1 MKIFLRNFFLKNWGL
16 KLVSLLLALILW
28 VSLIP
33 EEKIFTEK
41 NLTISL
47 EAHNV
52 PTGFE
57 LVKKPPEKV
66 DVTIRAPN
74 RYIDQLTAANVVAIL
89 NLESASLIQEDY
101 TLTESMIS
109 MPAGTKATIL
119 KISPNTVNLKMERSR
134 EIMLD
139 IQPDLIGK
147 PIEGL
152 KIEKYEVQPP
162 QVLIRGPESKVREDY
177 KVRTSPIDISTLMQ
191 TTVLEADLILPSPD
205 LSFATTRTKIKV
217 TIFIT
222 EVDPSKK
229 PVRKKSSRK

>member
-1 MKIFLRNFFLKNWGL
+1 
-16 KLVSLLLALILW
+16 
-28 VSLIP
+28 
-33 EEKIFTEK
+33 
-41 NLTISL
+41 
-47 EAHNV
+47 
-52 PTGFE
+52 
-57 LVKKPPEKV
+57 
-66 DVTIRAPN
+66 
-74 RYIDQLTAANVVAIL
+74 VAIL

-101 TLTESMIS
+101 TLNESMIS

-119 KISPNTVNLKMERSR
+119 KISPNTVNLKLERSR

-152 KIEKYEVQPP
+152 RIERYEVQPP
-162 QVLIRGPESKVREDY
+162 QVRIRGPESKVREDY

-191 TTVLEADLILPSPD
+191 TTVLEADLILPGPD
-205 LSFATTRTKIKV
+205 LSFATARTKVKV

-222 EVDPSKK
+222 EEDPSKK